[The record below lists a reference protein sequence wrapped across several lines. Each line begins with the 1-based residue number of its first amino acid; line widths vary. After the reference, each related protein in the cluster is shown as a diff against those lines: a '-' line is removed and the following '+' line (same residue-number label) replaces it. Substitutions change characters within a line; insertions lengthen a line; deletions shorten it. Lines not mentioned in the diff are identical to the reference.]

1 MNQFI
6 SGAILMGCWVVG
18 LFFFRFW
25 RSTRDRFFAM
35 FALAF
40 WLLGLERV
48 ILAWL
53 NLIDESHSLV
63 YLIRTLAFLVIVLAI
78 IDKNRAGGGDEQPRA
93 RAPTPARQPA
103 RGAR

>member
-6 SGAILMGCWVVG
+6 SGAILMACWVVG
-18 LFFFRFW
+18 LFFYRFW

-53 NLIDESHSLV
+53 NLIDESRSFV
-63 YLIRTLAFLVIVLAI
+63 YLIRSLAFLVIVVAI
-78 IDKNRAGGGDEQPRA
+78 VDKNRAGGGQDA
-93 RAPTPARQPA
+93 A
-103 RGAR
+103 RGATRTIERRPVRGAR